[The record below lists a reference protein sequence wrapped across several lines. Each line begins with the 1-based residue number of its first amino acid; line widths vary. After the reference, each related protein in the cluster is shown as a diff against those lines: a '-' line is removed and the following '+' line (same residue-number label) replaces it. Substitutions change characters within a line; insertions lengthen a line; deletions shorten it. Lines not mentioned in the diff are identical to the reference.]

1 MIEFLAQL
9 DWRAPWWGLL
19 ALQPALIWLL
29 ARRRQQRLAGYAD
42 AHLLPWAVVG
52 AAQSR
57 PALWPQ
63 IAQTLAWLL
72 LAAAAAGPRL
82 PLPDAAGENPAPS
95 HRLNV
100 EIVLDL
106 SASMQAADIA
116 PTRLERAH
124 LELNDW
130 LARLRGERVGIVVYA
145 GDAGVLLPPSDDVAL
160 VRRALQQA
168 HGDLLAQP
176 GSNLAAALDLAAR
189 QLHGAG
195 GKGGGKAILLVT
207 DADADSLA
215 GSAGVAARAA
225 VQRLRD
231 AGMPLYVLGV
241 GTAAGAPIPLPQG
254 GYAER
259 DGVQVIS
266 RSHAGGYDDLAR
278 AAGGRFSRVQDG
290 DSDWAALHDGGIAA
304 LPGDPLAPERV
315 RAWQELYA
323 WCLAPALVL
332 LLLAGGWPRKVRH
345 EA

>member
-29 ARRRQQRLAGYAD
+29 ARQRRQRLAGYAD

-52 AAQSR
+52 SAQSR
-57 PALWPQ
+57 PALWPRL
-63 IAQTLAWLL
+63 AQYSAWLL

-82 PLPDAAGENPAPS
+82 PLPDAAGANPAPS

-106 SASMQAADIA
+106 SASMSAADIA

-130 LARLRGERVGIVVYA
+130 LDRLHGERVGIVVYA

-189 QLHGAG
+189 QLHGARG
-195 GKGGGKAILLVT
+195 NAILLVT
-207 DADADSLA
+207 DAEVDSLA
-215 GSAGVAARAA
+215 GSAGEAARAA
-225 VQRLRD
+225 AQRLRQ
-231 AGMPLYVLGV
+231 AGIPLFVLGV

-278 AAGGRFSRVQDG
+278 AGGGRFSRVQDG
-290 DSDWAALHDGGIAA
+290 DGDWAALHDNGIAA
-304 LPGDPLAPERV
+304 LPGDPLAPERI

-323 WCLAPALVL
+323 WCLAPALG
-332 LLLAGGWPRKVRH
+332 LLLAGGGWPRKVRH
-345 EA
+345 ED